1 MGVGVLGGGGGGG
14 KGSLRLLPT
23 TVENSPRLL
32 PEENLAAGGVF
43 RGSDGTGALCVRQP
57 MAIWLG

>member
-1 MGVGVLGGGGGGG
+1 MGVGVLGGE
-14 KGSLRLLPT
+14 GSLRLLPT

-43 RGSDGTGALCVRQP
+43 RGSDGTGALCVCQP